1 MLHINGRTQ
10 FERKKGISV
19 PSAGIAGVKLVALGM
34 LLLAF
39 SHQSTAEQMVPR
51 IIGGEVALEGDYPFM
66 AGVYSMKN
74 GFSIHCG
81 GVLIAPQWVLTAAH
95 CIYETD
101 KSTPILPSDLRVSVG
116 LHNKFD
122 PDAELYGV
130 IEVYQAE
137 YDSLRSK
144 NDIALLK
151 LDQEADEQPISLPDS
166 EVRAYLDK
174 ADPDKL
180 FRAIGWGLTNQ
191 NPDVFAQELRYVDL
205 DYVENS
211 QCPWSTDDTQIC
223 AGGQNKD
230 TCRGDSGGPLI
241 AQYQGQL
248 WLMGLTSFGAR
259 ECGQDEAVGVYT
271 DVSAFKGWI
280 ESNIND
286 AGGSIAFIDGD
297 LASVESVGRPSL
309 EVSLVNRS
317 SETNINNVG
326 FTLIAAAGITVES
339 DEFACHRESV
349 TSHLCSYN
357 GTLAPSEAAA
367 GTLVLAS
374 DSLAGSVVDVSIFPS
389 ADQYNAYKRKDKIVA
404 VPFNVDTYDL
414 KISVTQSNLYTGETS
429 GWVRIYNKTGEAID
443 TLSFEN
449 LTDSNL
455 GFSDK
460 GGCGTPC
467 FFGEL
472 PMGGQMKVP
481 FTGTVGEDSPA
492 LELRID
498 DAQVGGLAS
507 VQYAVLRDRFVISS
521 TEKDQEDQPEDVPG
535 DDESVEK
542 ETSSGSSGGGGAL
555 GIMFGLFLLLG
566 SRVKK

>member
-10 FERKKGISV
+10 FGRKKGTSVLSTRIS
-19 PSAGIAGVKLVALGM
+19 GVKLVALGM

-51 IIGGEVALEGDYPFM
+51 IIGGEVASEGDYPFM

-211 QCPWSTDDTQIC
+211 QCPWSTDNTQIC

-259 ECGQDEAVGVYT
+259 ECGQEEAVGVYT
-271 DVSAFKGWI
+271 DVSAFKSWI
-280 ESNIND
+280 ESSIKN
-286 AGGSIAFIDGD
+286 AGESIAYIDSE
-297 LASVESVGRPSL
+297 LTLVESAGRPSL
-309 EVSLVNRS
+309 EATLVNKS
-317 SETNINNVG
+317 SETDINNVG
-326 FTLIAAAGITVES
+326 FTLTAAAGVTVES
-339 DEFACHRESV
+339 DEFTCHREGV
-349 TSHLCSYN
+349 TSHFCSYS
-357 GTLAPSEAAA
+357 GTLAPSETAA
-367 GTLVLAS
+367 GILMLES
-374 DSLAGSVVDVSIFPS
+374 DSLVASVVDVRLLPS
-389 ADQYNAYKRKDKIVA
+389 ADQYNAYKRKDKMVA
-404 VPFNVDTYDL
+404 VPFNVDIYDVEIL
-414 KISVTQSNLYTGETS
+414 VTRSNLYTDETN
-429 GWVRIYNKTGEAID
+429 GWVRIYNNTDDTIDKLSLQNWTG
-443 TLSFEN
+443 
-449 LTDSNL
+449 SNL
-455 GFSDK
+455 NFADK
-460 GGCGTPC
+460 GDCGAPC
-467 FFGEL
+467 LFGEL
-472 PMGGQMKVP
+472 PMAGERKVP
-481 FTGTVGEDSPA
+481 FAGSVSGNTPA
-492 LELRID
+492 VELQID
-498 DAQVGGLAS
+498 DGQVGGLAS
-507 VQYAVLRDRFVISS
+507 VQYTVLRDRFVISS
-521 TEKDQEDQPEDVPG
+521 TEKDEEEQPEDVPEN
-535 DDESVEK
+535 DESVEA
-542 ETSSGSSGGGGAL
+542 ETSGGSSGGGGAL
-555 GIMFGLFLLLG
+555 GVMFGLFLLLG
-566 SRVKK
+566 SRVKR